1 MHPTPADPTTLTR
14 LRARQPQLVAHL
26 DALVSTESPSTDR
39 DATARCGELLTDLA
53 RELIGA
59 APERIEVDGYTHLR
73 WTFGTPRILLLGHLD
88 TVWPLGTLARWP
100 FAVDGDVATGP
111 GTFDMKA
118 GLVQGLHALTQLDDL
133 DGIAILVTADEE
145 LGSPSSRGLIEETA
159 RGLDATF
166 VLEASAAGALKTGRK
181 GVSSYRLSVHGRA
194 AHAGL
199 DPEKGAN
206 ALLELAHQVPAIAAL
221 ADPAAGTTVTPTVA
235 AAGTAINVVPAL
247 ATVDVDVRVA
257 SIAEQDRVDRDIRS
271 LATVVPG
278 TGLALAGGP
287 NRPPLETR
295 LADGLFTRARKLA
308 AELGIGDIADVQVG
322 GASDGNFTAGLG
334 VPTLDG
340 LGAVGDGAHAEGEH
354 VVVSAMPERAALLAA
369 LIADVR
375 TSPPQPENASPR
387 RSA

>member
-1 MHPTPADPTTLTR
+1 MTEVLDAELLR
-14 LRARQPQLVAHL
+14 GLRARTPAMLEAVESLVAM
-26 DALVSTESPSTDR
+26 ESPSSDLEV
-39 DATARCGELLTDLA
+39 TARCAE
-53 RELIGA
+53 GA
-59 APERIEVDGYTHLR
+59 ATLGEQLLGAEPERIVVDGRLHLSWR
-73 WTFGTPRILLLGHLD
+73 FGRPRVLLLGHLD

-111 GTFDMKA
+111 GAFDMKA
-118 GLVQGLHALTQLDDL
+118 GLVQGLHALTELDDL
-133 DGIAILVTADEE
+133 EGIAFLVTADEE
-145 LGSPSSRGLIEETA
+145 LGSPSSRALIEDTA

-181 GVSSYRLSVHGRA
+181 GVSTYRLSVHGRA

-206 ALLELAHQVPAIAAL
+206 ALLELAHQVPAIADL

-257 SIAEQDRVDRDIRS
+257 SLAEQDRVDRAIRS
-271 LATVVPG
+271 LETGVPG
-278 TGLALAGGP
+278 TTLALAGGP

-295 LADGLFTRARKLA
+295 LADGLFARARKLA
-308 AELGIGDIADVQVG
+308 AELGLGDIDDVQVG

-375 TSPPQPENASPR
+375 TSPHLSDDASR
-387 RSA
+387 RRPA